1 MCDGLGEL
9 KVNHFVEQVSPFES
23 IILTLDNANVYPKA
37 MNKLLLLLLT
47 VTVVAYAQP
56 KPVKLFIS
64 VDMEGIG
71 GIGTS
76 KMVNSDGKDYATGR
90 MLMTREVNAVVD
102 AIFKLGPATVVV
114 NDSHGDMQNLL
125 HTELDPRVEYIQSN
139 IKPLGMVQGLDAT
152 FDGVIFIGY
161 HAMAGAENGFLAH
174 TGSGTVKGLWING
187 TEVGEGGL
195 NVFFA
200 GALGVPVILASGD
213 KTVSEEITKLIKTWT
228 VITKEAIG
236 ASAAKLKHPDVVSK
250 DLQEQTTAAIR
261 DIKNAQ
267 VLPVNGPIEFVIQ
280 VDSPT
285 RADVAMGI
293 PGMKRR
299 DGYSLSYQARNMDEA
314 YRLIRIVYKYL
325 SW

>member
-1 MCDGLGEL
+1 M
-9 KVNHFVEQVSPFES
+9 K
-23 IILTLDNANVYPKA
+23 
-37 MNKLLLLLLT
+37 KLLILFLLIST
-47 VTVVAYAQP
+47 VATGQQ
-56 KPVKLFIS
+56 KPVKIFIS

-71 GIGTS
+71 GIGTP
-76 KMVNSDGKDYATGR
+76 KMVSSDGKDYAMGR
-90 MLMTREVNAVVD
+90 KLMTNEVNAVVV
-102 AIFKLGPATVVV
+102 AIYKSGPAIVVV

-139 IKPLGMVQGLDAT
+139 IKPLGMVQGLDSS

-161 HAMAGAENGFLAH
+161 HAMAGSENGFLAH
-174 TGSGTVKGLWING
+174 TGSGSVKGLWIND

-195 NVFFA
+195 NTFFA
-200 GALGVPVILASGD
+200 GEIGVPIILASGD
-213 KTVSEEITKLIKTWT
+213 KTFSEEIKKLIVTRT

-236 ASAAKLKHPDVVSK
+236 SSAAKLKHPDVVNK
-250 DLQEQTTAAIR
+250 DLQEQTTVALK
-261 DIKNAQ
+261 DLKNAKPLS
-267 VLPVNGPIEFVIQ
+267 VKGSITFKIK

-293 PGMKRR
+293 PGMERV
-299 DGYSLSYQARNMDEA
+299 DGYTISYQAKNMDEA